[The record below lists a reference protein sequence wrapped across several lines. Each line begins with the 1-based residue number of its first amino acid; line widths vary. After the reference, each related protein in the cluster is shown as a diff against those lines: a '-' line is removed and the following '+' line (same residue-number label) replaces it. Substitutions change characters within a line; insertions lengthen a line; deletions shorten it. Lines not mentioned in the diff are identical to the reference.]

1 MDGNFCLFVAKR
13 WKAILHP
20 LVDTH
25 NMVTG
30 KVLATGRA
38 GLKSAPSANGNHLRA
53 AGRGVALP
61 VRMIA
66 KLRSAVK
73 SRVPFGYEDAA
84 GFHYGAEAVE

>member
-1 MDGNFCLFVAKR
+1 
-13 WKAILHP
+13 
-20 LVDTH
+20 
-25 NMVTG
+25 MVTG